1 MKRQITLKLRDWKTN
16 KNRKPLVLR
25 GARQVGK
32 SYSVIDF
39 GNKYFEGSVH
49 IINLEKHPDWHN
61 VFELNLDAL
70 RIISDF
76 EILLNTRIEAGKDLL
91 FFDEIQAC
99 PKAIAALRYFYE
111 QVPELHVIAAGSLLE
126 FALKDIPVP
135 VGRVQLLNMYP
146 MSFAE
151 YLEANEKFK
160 LAELILA
167 APQKLSESIHKM
179 LADEVR
185 RYFFIGG
192 MPECVKTFVTTKK
205 MKDIF
210 EIQADLVNTYRQ
222 DFSKYAPYSDKR
234 CLNSVL
240 SSCTKKVGQ
249 QIKYSRLAEGF
260 SNPTIKKA
268 YDLLCTA
275 RLIRKVSS
283 SSPAGLPFAATASG
297 RKFKTIILDIGLMTY
312 LSGLPIQTE
321 FYKSD
326 LLSVYNGALAE
337 QFVGQE
343 FIVAGQHELYYWS
356 RDAKSSNA
364 EVDYLLQKSGEII
377 PVEVKSGASGRLRSL
392 HLLLD
397 TYNNCKQAFVFSDAH
412 FSTLPEQKLTFM
424 PLYYAYSA
432 AKAN

>member
-1 MKRQITLKLRDWKTN
+1 MKRQITSKLRDWKTN
-16 KNRKPLVLR
+16 KNRKPLILK

-49 IINLEKHPDWHN
+49 VINLEKHPDWHS
-61 VFELNLDAL
+61 VFESNLDAL

-76 EILLNTRIEAGKDLL
+76 EILLNTRIETGKDLL

-111 QVPELHVIAAGSLLE
+111 QVPKLHVIAAGSLLE

-135 VGRVQLLNMYP
+135 VGRLQLMNMYP

-167 APQKLSESIHKM
+167 SPQKLSESIHKM
-179 LADEVR
+179 LTDEVR

-192 MPECVKTFVTTKK
+192 MPECVKTYSDTHK
-205 MKDIF
+205 MKDVF
-210 EIQADLVNTYRQ
+210 DIQADLVNTYRQ

-240 SSCTKKVGQ
+240 SSCTKKVGLQ
-249 QIKYSRLAEGF
+249 TKYSRLAEGF

-268 YDLLCTA
+268 YDLLSTA

-283 SSPAGLPFAATASG
+283 ASPAGLPLAATASE

-312 LSGLPIQTE
+312 LSGLPVQTE
-321 FYKSD
+321 FNKLN
-326 LLSVYNGALAE
+326 LLSVFNGALAE

-343 FIVAGQHELYYWS
+343 FIAAGQNVLYYWS
-356 RDAKSSNA
+356 RDAKNSNA
-364 EVDYLLQKSGEII
+364 EVDYLLEKSGKII
-377 PVEVKSGASGRLRSL
+377 PVEVKSGVSGRLRSL

-397 TYNNCKQAFVFSDAH
+397 TYNNCENAYVFSDAK
-412 FSTLPEQKLTFM
+412 FNKLPEQKLTFM
-424 PLYYAYSA
+424 PLYFAYSS